1 MGILILGKIRSLS
14 LSKYPPVPLCPL
26 YYTAISPYKRR
37 KLQEYFDL
45 EVKNAHVRAQVSY
58 LLYQIVLRDALD
70 GSKDGEV
77 LLHSQNVK
85 VDVGLGAH
93 PGDLPHLQHLIDLR
107 HSVPIHRD
115 KPYKKST

>member
-1 MGILILGKIRSLS
+1 MGILILGKIKSLS
-14 LSKYPPVPLCPL
+14 LSNYLPVHLCPL
-26 YYTAISPYKRR
+26 YHRAVFLCKR
-37 KLQEYFDL
+37 KTLHGYFDL
-45 EVKNAHVRAQVSY
+45 EVKNAHVCAQVSY

-93 PGDLPHLQHLIDLR
+93 PGDLPHLQHLVDLR
-107 HSVPIHRD
+107 HSVPVHRD
-115 KPYKKST
+115 KPCKR